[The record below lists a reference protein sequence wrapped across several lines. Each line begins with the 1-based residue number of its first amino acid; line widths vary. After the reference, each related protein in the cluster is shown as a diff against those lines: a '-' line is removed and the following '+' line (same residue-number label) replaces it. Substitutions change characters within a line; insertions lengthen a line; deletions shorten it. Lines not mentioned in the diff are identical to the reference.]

1 MSDPI
6 EANGREPVSEV
17 TETIKHAD
25 AESKAVV
32 AESER
37 LLKRS
42 IDRQAK
48 DDDY

>member
-1 MSDPI
+1 MSDPT
-6 EANGREPVSEV
+6 EGSAREPVSEA
-17 TETIKHAD
+17 TETIKLAD